1 MKDPRI
7 HRAAPATGPTA
18 IRLDAA
24 REENSHALAELATA
38 SGSSAR

>member
-7 HRAAPATGPTA
+7 HR
-18 IRLDAA
+18 AA